1 MVRIEYIKCTV
12 KMDDVDLR
20 TREVRFFDSKEEA
33 HRWGKNTNGNPKSL
47 FKVFA
52 LKEVDQFGTIL
63 DWV

>member
-1 MVRIEYIKCTV
+1 MVRIEYIKCTIS
-12 KMDDVDLR
+12 MTDVDLR
-20 TREVRFFDSKEEA
+20 TREVKFFDSKEEA

>member
-1 MVRIEYIKCTV
+1 MVRIEYIKCTEA
-12 KMDDVDLR
+12 MNDVDLR
-20 TREVRFFDSKEEA
+20 TREVKFFDSKEEA
-33 HRWGKNTNGNPKSL
+33 WRWGKDTNGNPKSL

>member
-1 MVRIEYIKCTV
+1 MVRIEYIKCTIS
-12 KMDDVDLR
+12 MTDVDLR
-20 TREVRFFDSKEEA
+20 TREVKFFDSKEEA

-52 LKEVDQFGTIL
+52 LKEVDQFVTIL

>member
-1 MVRIEYIKCTV
+1 MN
-12 KMDDVDLR
+12 DVGLMR
-20 TREVRFFDSKEEA
+20 TREVKFFDSKEEA